1 MAEEDYGVVPYRDLS
16 ELKTQLEGIQSK
28 KDVSTKDLH
37 DAVAKLAQSMSDMI
51 GIFGAAAE
59 QLKLEEKEREA
70 EMKKHE
76 LIAAKL
82 DKLLDQNKTIAEGMV
97 AVVEMMKE
105 KFGTGEADSKTKE
118 ELMFTKPEPKFTRQE
133 WKPKPEIRQAPM
145 PVPAGPGPMMGN
157 MQPMPPPMPN
167 IPPPPSN
174 DFDSSLPPMQPAP
187 MPDFDFPE
195 EPNLEE
201 LAEPK
206 KKGILGMFK
215 K

>member
-51 GIFGAAAE
+51 EIFGAAAE

-97 AVVEMMKE
+97 AVVEMIKE
-105 KFGTGEADSKTKE
+105 RLGTVKSD
-118 ELMFTKPEPKFTRQE
+118 
-133 WKPKPEIRQAPM
+133 
-145 PVPAGPGPMMGN
+145 
-157 MQPMPPPMPN
+157 
-167 IPPPPSN
+167 
-174 DFDSSLPPMQPAP
+174 
-187 MPDFDFPE
+187 
-195 EPNLEE
+195 
-201 LAEPK
+201 
-206 KKGILGMFK
+206 
-215 K
+215 